1 MGDNELRNADFSRL
15 SVREMTPAQRAE
27 LKRRYAAFVAN
38 FGPATAAKL
47 PGGKAKTPKPKKWVP
62 GKKA

>member
-1 MGDNELRNADFSRL
+1 MGDDDLRNADLSQL

-38 FGPATAAKL
+38 FGPTTAAKL
-47 PGGKAKTPKPKKWVP
+47 PGQGKAKPKKWVP
-62 GKKA
+62 GKKV